1 MFVRHKKGGHSGG
14 YYQLVESRRVDG
26 KPRQKVL
33 LHLGQHPT
41 VEAALKAWPREAKS
55 LRRDADRKREIVPA
69 GAEVEAFYRD
79 LLKGADALDGRADD
93 LERKLERLREFK
105 ARGVV
110 PTATP
115 LR

>member
-1 MFVRHKKGGHSGG
+1 MFVRKKRGRSED

-26 KPRQKVL
+26 KPRQRVL
-33 LHLGQHPT
+33 LHLGRHPT
-41 VEAALKAWPREAKS
+41 IEAALKAWPKEAKR
-55 LRRDADRKREIVPA
+55 LRCDADRKREIVPT

-79 LLKGADALDGRADD
+79 LLKGADALDGRAED

-105 ARGVV
+105 TRGVV
-110 PTATP
+110 PTITP